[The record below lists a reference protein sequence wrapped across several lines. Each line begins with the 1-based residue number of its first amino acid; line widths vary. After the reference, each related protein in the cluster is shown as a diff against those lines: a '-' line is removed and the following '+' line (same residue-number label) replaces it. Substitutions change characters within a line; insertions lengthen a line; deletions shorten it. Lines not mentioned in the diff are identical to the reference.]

1 MGRTFPDQGGEKRA
15 VPSIAVHTV
24 APKEFFAVSGRA
36 FTLARRMDEFPLTN
50 SMPVSRLAYGC
61 WRVFGAEGV
70 EITGEREAGA
80 RKAIVAAYESGFTFF
95 DHADVYADGAAEK
108 VFGEVLREI
117 TGMRERVVI
126 ASKCGIRR
134 KGMPHPDSPYR
145 YDFSAEHIIKSCEQS
160 LKRLGVE
167 VIDVYQLHRPDYLM
181 EPADV
186 AQAFSQLKQQGKVRE
201 FGVSNFKPHQVDLLQ
216 RACSFRLIVH
226 QVEISL
232 ARLDGFEDG
241 TLAQCLAEKIIPMAW
256 SPLAGGRLADTLPID
271 INSPE
276 HARRI
281 GLRETLDDIAR
292 DYGVSRTIIA
302 LAWLLKHP
310 ARIIPIV
317 GSAKPERIR
326 EAAQAEKVHLSRD
339 EWYRLMEA
347 ARGERLP

>member
-1 MGRTFPDQGGEKRA
+1 LGP
-15 VPSIAVHTV
+15 
-24 APKEFFAVSGRA
+24 
-36 FTLARRMDEFPLTN
+36 
-50 SMPVSRLAYGC
+50 
-61 WRVFGAEGV
+61 EGV
-70 EITGEREAGA
+70 EPNAERETGA
-80 RKAIVAAYESGFTFF
+80 RKAIVAAYETGFTLF
-95 DHADVYADGAAEK
+95 DHADVYADGVAEK
-108 VFGEVLREI
+108 VFGDVLKQI
-117 TGMRERVVI
+117 NGMRERVII

-134 KGMPHPDSPYR
+134 KGTPHPDSPYR
-145 YDFSAEHIIKSCEQS
+145 YDFSADHIIKSCEQS

-181 EPADV
+181 DPTEVAD
-186 AQAFSQLKQQGKVRE
+186 AFARLKQQGKVRE
-201 FGVSNFKPHQVDLLQ
+201 FGVSNFKPHQVTVLQ

-232 ARLDGFEDG
+232 ARLDCFEDG
-241 TLAQCLAEKIIPMAW
+241 TLEQCLAEKMAPMAW
-256 SPLAGGRLADTLPID
+256 SPLAGGRLSDTLPID

-292 DYGVSRTIIA
+292 DYGVSRTIIS

-310 ARIIPIV
+310 ARIIPII

>member
-1 MGRTFPDQGGEKRA
+1 
-15 VPSIAVHTV
+15 
-24 APKEFFAVSGRA
+24 
-36 FTLARRMDEFPLTN
+36 MDRFPLT
-50 SMPVSRLAYGC
+50 SSIQVSRLAYGC

-70 EITGEREAGA
+70 EITAEREANA
-80 RKAIVAAYESGFTFF
+80 RKAIAAAYDAGFTFF

-108 VFGEVLREI
+108 VFGDVLKQVS
-117 TGMRERVVI
+117 GMRERIVI

-134 KGMPHPDSPYR
+134 KGAPHADSPYR
-145 YDFSAEHIIKSCEQS
+145 YDFSAEHIIRSCEQS
-160 LKRLGVE
+160 LKRLGAE

-181 EPADV
+181 DPSEV
-186 AQAFSQLKQQGKVRE
+186 AGAFGQLKQQGKVRE
-201 FGVSNFKPHQVDLLQ
+201 FGVSNFKPHEVDLLQ
-216 RACSFRLIVH
+216 HACPFRLLVH

-232 ARLDGFEDG
+232 ARLECFEDG
-241 TLAQCLAEKIIPMAW
+241 TLAQCLAENMIPMAW
-256 SPLAGGRLADTLPID
+256 SPLAGGRLSETLPID

-310 ARIIPIV
+310 AKIIPIV

>member
-1 MGRTFPDQGGEKRA
+1 METIA
-15 VPSIAVHTV
+15 LSTSSI
-24 APKEFFAVSGRA
+24 R
-36 FTLARRMDEFPLTN
+36 
-50 SMPVSRLAYGC
+50 VSRLAYGC
-61 WRVFGAEGV
+61 WRILGPEGAGANAD
-70 EITGEREAGA
+70 REAGA
-80 RKAIVAAYESGFTFF
+80 RKAITAAYEAGFTFF

-108 VFGEVLREI
+108 VFGDVLKQVS
-117 TGMRERVVI
+117 GMRERVFL

-134 KGMPHPDSPYR
+134 KGAPHPDSPYR
-145 YDFSAEHIIKSCEQS
+145 YDFSAEHIVKSCDQS

-167 VIDVYQLHRPDYLM
+167 VIDIYQLHRPDYLM
-181 EPADV
+181 DPAEV
-186 AQAFSQLKQQGKVRE
+186 AGAFSQLKQQGKVRE
-201 FGVSNFKPHQVDLLQ
+201 FGLSNFKPHQVSVLQ
-216 RACSFRLIVH
+216 KACPFPLVVH

-232 ARLDGFEDG
+232 ARLDCFEDG
-241 TLAQCLAEKIIPMAW
+241 TLGQCLAEKMVPMAW
-256 SPLAGGRLADTLPID
+256 SPLAAGRLSDTLPID

-310 ARIIPIV
+310 AQIIPIV